1 MIRLGLLLLGLAVL
15 VGCGVDGEPV
25 RPSAGASVGVGTG
38 GVSTGVS
45 AGATIGRVGVGV
57 GVWQ

>member
-15 VGCGVDGEPV
+15 AGCGVDGEPV
-25 RPSAGASVGVGTG
+25 RPTAEASVGVGTE
-38 GVSTGVS
+38 GVQTGVS

>member
-1 MIRLGLLLLGLAVL
+1 MKRLGLGLLALAVL
-15 VGCGVDGEPV
+15 AGCGVDGAPV
-25 RPSAGASVGVGTG
+25 RPTAGATVGVGTG